1 MECSI
6 EDIAPTQTA
15 LTDTF
20 VLPVKE
26 ITLGSP
32 AQQGKDPPFISNNV
46 QASLRPLTLEC
57 ETSLSQLPFSMLSTP
72 TPLCSELT
80 LSLCPLIHNL
90 VILLIT
96 HLTTYQPSSLK
107 DSPQNITHYH
117 DHSSMSVSTAHY
129 YTYLVNIMIT
139 MHPLFQ
145 HHSCNLLLSNT

>member
-1 MECSI
+1 MEPLEPPLNPPLLSACFPYRFHS
-6 EDIAPTQTA
+6 A
-15 LTDTF
+15 L
-20 VLPVKE
+20 
-26 ITLGSP
+26 
-32 AQQGKDPPFISNNV
+32 
-46 QASLRPLTLEC
+46 SL
-57 ETSLSQLPFSMLSTP
+57 
-72 TPLCSELT
+72 
-80 LSLCPLIHNL
+80 LCPLIYSL

-96 HLTTYQPSSLK
+96 HLTTYQPSSSK